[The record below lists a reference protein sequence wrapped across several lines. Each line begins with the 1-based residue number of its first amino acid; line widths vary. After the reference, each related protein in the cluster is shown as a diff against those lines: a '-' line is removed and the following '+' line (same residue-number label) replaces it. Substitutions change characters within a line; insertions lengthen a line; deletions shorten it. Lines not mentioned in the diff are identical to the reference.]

1 MKAKEVR
8 DLSPE
13 EQAAKLAVMLPA
25 PKHYEKQPGSP
36 YLAQR
41 ARTILARMP
50 SAQLP

>member
-1 MKAKEVR
+1 
-8 DLSPE
+8 
-13 EQAAKLAVMLPA
+13 VMLPA